1 MSYQSMVLTNNY
13 EFTNVSTQV
22 KGLHSMTEI
31 HKTAKL
37 RNVIMLITKRIG
49 KYHFKKCTLVY

>member
-1 MSYQSMVLTNNY
+1 MSYHSMVLTNNY

-37 RNVIMLITKRIG
+37 RNVLFITKRIG